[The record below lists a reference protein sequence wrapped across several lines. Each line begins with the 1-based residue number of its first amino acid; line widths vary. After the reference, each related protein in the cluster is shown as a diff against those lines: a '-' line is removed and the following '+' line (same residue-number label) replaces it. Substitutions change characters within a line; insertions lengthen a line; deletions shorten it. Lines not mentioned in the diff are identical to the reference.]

1 MIALLHRLL
10 FGRRRLAELRQ
21 AARAGDRWGYGNGW
35 HDLNSGEGHDPL
47 GCGHP
52 DVILGDAG
60 ILPMQAECPF

>member
-21 AARAGDRWGYGNGW
+21 AARAGHRWGYLNGW
-35 HDLNSGEGHDPL
+35 CDKANGDDHDPL
-47 GCGHP
+47 CGNP

-60 ILPMQAECPF
+60 ILPMQDECPF